1 MTTLDMLLG
10 AEGSL
15 HKSKTAHQL
24 AYIMLVAGGIGWMVH
39 AFSQL
44 MHNKS
49 HELTHLVTHL
59 VWPHWQKLQ
68 PERPRA

>member
-1 MTTLDMLLG
+1 
-10 AEGSL
+10 
-15 HKSKTAHQL
+15 
-24 AYIMLVAGGIGWMVH
+24 MVH

-59 VWPHWQKLQ
+59 VWPHWQKLNPTTEAWGLADQ
-68 PERPRA
+68 SMKEAHLVLS